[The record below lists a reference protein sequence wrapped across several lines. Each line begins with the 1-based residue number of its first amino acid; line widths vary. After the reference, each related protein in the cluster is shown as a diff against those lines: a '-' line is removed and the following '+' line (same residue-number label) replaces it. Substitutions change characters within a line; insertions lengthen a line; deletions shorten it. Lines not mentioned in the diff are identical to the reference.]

1 MSEHSVEIKQVEEVV
16 IRFAGDSGD
25 GMQLT
30 GSRFT
35 ANTAIVGNDLS
46 TLPDYPAEIRAP
58 AGSLA
63 GVSAFQLRFSSKDIH
78 TPGDEPDVLVAMNP
92 AALKVHVQELT
103 KGGIIIVNSNAFT
116 PRNLKLAGYET
127 NPLEDGSLDDLYT
140 VYSIEMSRLVT
151 MVCKDM
157 DLSSKDVERT
167 KNMLAL
173 GFLFW
178 MYDRPMENTKRWLKQ
193 KFAKKPL
200 IAEANIRAL
209 DTGRNYGSTTEVFTT
224 RYTVAKAQLPK
235 GTYRN
240 MNGNYATALGLAAAA
255 ERAGRPLFYGGYPI
269 TPASEILHTLAA
281 LKHLNIRTFQAED
294 EIAGVSSAIGAS
306 FAGNLACTA
315 TSGPGV
321 ALKTEALGLAVM
333 AELPLVIVNVQRGGP
348 STGLPTKTEQADLF
362 QALYGRNGEAPIPV
376 IAAATP
382 GDCFYAAYE
391 ASRIAVKYMTP
402 VIVLTDGYLG
412 NGSEPWAIP
421 DMNDLPDIPLEF
433 VEKKNGDEKFLP
445 YLRNPETLARQWA
458 IPGTPGLEHRIG
470 GLEKE
475 DPTGNVNYEP
485 DNHHEMILRRA
496 EKVNGIAR
504 DYPDTTVFGNDSGKL
519 LLLSWGGTFG
529 ATRSAAEKLVNQ
541 GASVGHV
548 HLRWINPLPQ
558 DLENIMCKFDQ
569 VLIPEINAGQLRTI
583 IRAEYLIDAIGLN
596 IVRGRPIRSTDI
608 ITKVKEMVG

>member
-1 MSEHSVEIKQVEEVV
+1 MSEHSVEIKQVDEVI

-92 AALKVHVQELT
+92 AALKVHLPDLA
-103 KGGIIIVNSNAFT
+103 KAGIIIVNANAFT
-116 PRNLKLAGYET
+116 PKNLKLAGYED
-127 NPLEDGSLDDLYT
+127 NPLEDPQLTTNYT
-140 VYSIEMSRLVT
+140 LYSIEMSKLVT
-151 MVCKDM
+151 AACADM

-173 GFLFW
+173 GFLLW
-178 MYDRPMENTKRWLKQ
+178 MYDRPTKTTKNWLKQ

-200 IAEANIRAL
+200 VAEANIRAL
-209 DTGRNYGSTTEVFTT
+209 DTGRNYGSTTEVFRT
-224 RYTVAKAQLPK
+224 RYTVAKAKLPK

-240 MNGNYATALGLAAAA
+240 INGNYATALGLAAAA
-255 ERAGRPLFYGGYPI
+255 EKAGRPLFYGGYPI
-269 TPASEILHTLAA
+269 TPASDVLHTLSAW
-281 LKHLNIRTFQAED
+281 KHLNVRTFQAED
-294 EIAGVSSAIGAS
+294 EIAGITSALGAS

-321 ALKTEALGLAVM
+321 ALKSEALGLAVM
-333 AELPLVIVNVQRGGP
+333 AELPLVLVNVQRGGP
-348 STGLPTKTEQADLF
+348 STGLPTKTEQADLY
-362 QALYGRNGEAPIPV
+362 QAVYGRNGEAPVPV
-376 IAAATP
+376 LTGATP

-391 ASRIAVKYMTP
+391 ACRIAVKYMTP
-402 VIVLTDGYLG
+402 VILLTDGYLG

-421 DMNDLPDIPLEF
+421 TMDELPEIPIKLA
-433 VEKKNGDEKFLP
+433 KKLNGEDHFLP
-445 YLRNPETLARQWA
+445 YLRDKETLAREWA

-475 DPTGNVNYEP
+475 DPTGNVNYLP
-485 DNHHEMILRRA
+485 DNHHTMIERRA
-496 EKVNGIAR
+496 QKVKNITKDIPKSKVYGKK
-504 DYPDTTVFGNDSGKL
+504 SGDL
-519 LLLSWGGTFG
+519 LLISWGGTFG
-529 ATRSAAEKLVNQ
+529 ATRSAAERLQ
-541 GASVGHV
+541 GETADIGHI
-548 HLRWINPLPQ
+548 HLRWINPLPA
-558 DLENIMCKFDQ
+558 DLGKIITQYKK
-569 VLIPEINAGQLRTI
+569 VLIPEINMGQLRTI
-583 IRAEYLIDAIGLN
+583 IRAEYLVDAIGLN
-596 IVRGRPIRSTDI
+596 LVRGRPIRARDI
-608 ITKVKEMVG
+608 VSKVKEMVA